1 LPEVL
6 TIDRHQPDPAIIA
19 YCVYRLKRG
28 DVIGMPTDT
37 FYGLA
42 VDPVNLRAVKRVYE
56 IKSRPS
62 SKPLSLLIGS
72 IEQAITM
79 TNPRELPPMFFKL
92 AERFWPG
99 PLTMIVNAGSSLPLR
114 VTANTGNVAVRVP
127 AAPISRAVVKAMNFP
142 ITATAA
148 SLMGSPEC
156 VTASEVCD
164 QLGERISLVLDAG
177 EAPRREFSTI
187 VDLSG
192 TPDQWKIQRAGAI
205 PAGEVAE
212 ILWA

>member
-1 LPEVL
+1 MPEVL
-6 TIDRHQPDPAIIA
+6 AIDRNQPDPALIA

-28 DVIGMPTDT
+28 DVVGMPTDT

-42 VDPVNLRAVKRVYE
+42 VDPVNLRAVQQVYE
-56 IKSRPS
+56 IKGRAS

-72 IEQAITM
+72 VGQAVSLT
-79 TNPRELPPMFFKL
+79 RDLPPMFFAL

-99 PLTMIVNAGSSLPLR
+99 PLTLIVNAGSGLPLR
-114 VTANTGNVAVRVP
+114 VTANTGHVAIRIP
-127 AAPISRAVVKAMNFP
+127 AAPISRAVVEAMDFP

-148 SLMGSPEC
+148 SLLGHPEC
-156 VTASEVCD
+156 ITASEVCD

-177 EAPRREFSTI
+177 SAPRREFSTI

-192 TPDQWKIQRAGAI
+192 SPGEWNIQRAGAI

>member
-1 LPEVL
+1 MPEVL
-6 TIDRHQPDPAIIA
+6 VIDRNQPDPALIA

-28 DVIGMPTDT
+28 DVVGMPTDT
-37 FYGLA
+37 FYGLS

-56 IKSRPS
+56 IKGRSS

-72 IEQAITM
+72 IAQAVTL
-79 TNPRELPPMFFKL
+79 TRDLPPMFFSL

-99 PLTMIVNAGSSLPLR
+99 PLTIIVNAGSGLPLR
-114 VTANTGNVAVRVP
+114 VTANTGNVALRVP
-127 AAPISRAVVKAMNFP
+127 AAPISRAVVEAMNFP

-148 SLMGSPEC
+148 SLLGGTEC

-164 QLGERISLVLDAG
+164 QLGDRISLVLDG
-177 EAPRREFSTI
+177 GSAPRREFSTI

-192 TPDQWKIQRAGAI
+192 TPDQWNIQRAGAI